1 MVLCT
6 RHITMPFVFY
16 SFSAYFTYLY
26 VKFTY
31 FFVKRLH
38 TFLLCH
44 NKKQSNMNKNSF
56 IVSDE
61 TKNSFGM
68 VIKTDGIDI
77 EAFIK
82 NPVMLYMHERKSVV
96 GRWENLRKEGT
107 KLIADAVFDDTTELG
122 KSVKAQVEKGFLRSA
137 SIGIQIIEEQDING
151 VRTVTKSILNE
162 ISIVDIPSNKNALKL
177 CNIGG
182 NRYLRLQ
189 MPQKIKSLRKELISM
204 LELDESATD
213 EDIINAIQELLNI
226 PDKATTDVENAIMN
240 GFINEEDRYN
250 FINMARLSPSTFSRY
265 ISGEKKKN
273 EKTVNEAVN
282 RAFNEGRIRYAQ
294 QKEIYRKIGLKMGF
308 SVLSELINT
317 ANIVKPTDIIKLS
330 RKTTTGNEEKIIPDD
345 PFERLMYYRKYNP
358 EYLKEH
364 PEEFEQLLKAIK

>member
-1 MVLCT
+1 
-6 RHITMPFVFY
+6 
-16 SFSAYFTYLY
+16 
-26 VKFTY
+26 
-31 FFVKRLH
+31 
-38 TFLLCH
+38 
-44 NKKQSNMNKNSF
+44 MNKNSF

-162 ISIVDIPSNKNALKL
+162 ISIVDIPSNENALKL

-282 RAFNEGRIRYAQ
+282 RAFNEGRIRHTQ

-317 ANIVKPTDIIKLS
+317 ANIVKSTDIIKLS

>member
-1 MVLCT
+1 
-6 RHITMPFVFY
+6 
-16 SFSAYFTYLY
+16 
-26 VKFTY
+26 
-31 FFVKRLH
+31 
-38 TFLLCH
+38 
-44 NKKQSNMNKNSF
+44 MNKNSF

-282 RAFNEGRIRYAQ
+282 RAFNEGRIRHTQ

>member
-1 MVLCT
+1 M
-6 RHITMPFVFY
+6 
-16 SFSAYFTYLY
+16 
-26 VKFTY
+26 
-31 FFVKRLH
+31 
-38 TFLLCH
+38 
-44 NKKQSNMNKNSF
+44 
-56 IVSDE
+56 
-61 TKNSFGM
+61 
-68 VIKTDGIDI
+68 
-77 EAFIK
+77 
-82 NPVMLYMHERKSVV
+82 
-96 GRWENLRKEGT
+96 
-107 KLIADAVFDDTTELG
+107 G

-282 RAFNEGRIRYAQ
+282 RAFNEGRIRHTQ

>member
-1 MVLCT
+1 M
-6 RHITMPFVFY
+6 
-16 SFSAYFTYLY
+16 
-26 VKFTY
+26 K
-31 FFVKRLH
+31 
-38 TFLLCH
+38 
-44 NKKQSNMNKNSF
+44 KNSF

-82 NPVMLYMHERKSVV
+82 NPVMLYMHERKCVV

-122 KSVKAQVEKGFLRSA
+122 KSVKTQVEKGFLRSA

-189 MPQKIKSLRKELISM
+189 LPQKIKSLRKELISM

-250 FINMARLSPSTFSRY
+250 FINMARLSPSIFARY

-282 RAFNEGRIRYAQ
+282 RAFNEGRIRYTQ

>member
-1 MVLCT
+1 MYKTYYYAFC
-6 RHITMPFVFY
+6 FFY

-122 KSVKAQVEKGFLRSA
+122 KSVKTQVEKGFLRSA

-189 MPQKIKSLRKELISM
+189 LPQKIKSLRKELISM

-250 FINMARLSPSTFSRY
+250 FINMARLSPSTFARY

-282 RAFNEGRIRYAQ
+282 RAFNEGRIRYTQ

-330 RKTTTGNEEKIIPDD
+330 RKTTTGNEEKTIPDD

>member
-38 TFLLCH
+38 IFLLCH

-122 KSVKAQVEKGFLRSA
+122 KSVKTQVEKGFLRSA

-282 RAFNEGRIRYAQ
+282 RAFNEGRIRHTQ

>member
-1 MVLCT
+1 
-6 RHITMPFVFY
+6 
-16 SFSAYFTYLY
+16 
-26 VKFTY
+26 
-31 FFVKRLH
+31 
-38 TFLLCH
+38 
-44 NKKQSNMNKNSF
+44 MNKNSF

-122 KSVKAQVEKGFLRSA
+122 KSVKTQVEKGFLRSA

-282 RAFNEGRIRYAQ
+282 RAFNEGRIRHTQ

>member
-1 MVLCT
+1 
-6 RHITMPFVFY
+6 
-16 SFSAYFTYLY
+16 
-26 VKFTY
+26 
-31 FFVKRLH
+31 
-38 TFLLCH
+38 
-44 NKKQSNMNKNSF
+44 MNKNSF

-177 CNIGG
+177 CNKGG

-189 MPQKIKSLRKELISM
+189 LPQKIKSLRKELISM

-240 GFINEEDRYN
+240 GFINEEDLYN

-282 RAFNEGRIRYAQ
+282 RAFNEGRIRHTQ

>member
-1 MVLCT
+1 
-6 RHITMPFVFY
+6 
-16 SFSAYFTYLY
+16 
-26 VKFTY
+26 
-31 FFVKRLH
+31 
-38 TFLLCH
+38 
-44 NKKQSNMNKNSF
+44 MNKNSF

-162 ISIVDIPSNKNALKL
+162 ISIVDIPSNENALKL

-282 RAFNEGRIRYAQ
+282 RAFNEGRIRYTQ

-330 RKTTTGNEEKIIPDD
+330 RKTTTGNEEKTIPDD

>member
-1 MVLCT
+1 MVLCI
-6 RHITMPFVFY
+6 RHTTVPFVFY
-16 SFSAYFTYLY
+16 SFSAYFTHLY

-38 TFLLCH
+38 TFFLCH
-44 NKKQSNMNKNSF
+44 NKKQSDMNKNSF

-162 ISIVDIPSNKNALKL
+162 ISIVDIPSNENALKL

-189 MPQKIKSLRKELISM
+189 LPQKIKNLRKELISM

-226 PDKATTDVENAIMN
+226 PDKASTDVENAIMN

-250 FINMARLSPSTFSRY
+250 FINMARLSPSTFARY

-282 RAFNEGRIRYAQ
+282 RAFNEGRIRYTQ

-330 RKTTTGNEEKIIPDD
+330 RKTTTGNEEKTIPDD

>member
-1 MVLCT
+1 
-6 RHITMPFVFY
+6 
-16 SFSAYFTYLY
+16 
-26 VKFTY
+26 
-31 FFVKRLH
+31 
-38 TFLLCH
+38 
-44 NKKQSNMNKNSF
+44 MNKNSF

-162 ISIVDIPSNKNALKL
+162 ISIVDIPSNENALKL

-282 RAFNEGRIRYAQ
+282 RAFNEGRIRHTQ

-330 RKTTTGNEEKIIPDD
+330 RKTTTGNEKKIIPDD